1 MTRTTAAASAVEEQ
15 AAPTPLAAPA
25 GEPCVSCCR
34 PAGAPFCPHCGEQRP
49 SDRRYSLLHFA
60 GEALEALTSV
70 DNRLLRT
77 LDTLVRRPGELTG
90 AYTRGERRPYFG
102 PLQLFLLVS
111 VGFFVYAS
119 ATGANTFSTPLEVHL
134 YRTGHSD
141 LATRMVAER
150 LAARGISLAEYR
162 TAFDAVSATQAKSL
176 VIVMAPPF
184 ACLVALLTADRRRY
198 FVHALVFAL
207 PVYAFVL
214 VTTVGLFLAGRG
226 LELVARA
233 LSVPVTSQRLDD
245 VVSIVA
251 VPVLTAYLA
260 AALGRSYLLRRGR
273 AWLSGV
279 ALLVAIVV
287 LLCAYRLLLFYTAYS
302 AT

>member
-1 MTRTTAAASAVEEQ
+1 MTRTTTAATR
-15 AAPTPLAAPA
+15 APERGGPVARPAPA
-25 GEPCVSCCR
+25 GERCVSCGE
-34 PAGAPFCPHCGEQRP
+34 PARTPFCPHCGEQRP

-77 LDTLVRRPGELTG
+77 LGTLVRRPGELTA
-90 AYTRGERRPYFG
+90 AYMRGERRPYFG

-111 VGFFVYAS
+111 VGFFIYAS

-134 YRTGHSD
+134 YRTGHSE
-141 LATRMVAER
+141 LATRMVIER
-150 LAARGISLAEYR
+150 LAARGIPLAEYQR
-162 TAFDAVSATQAKSL
+162 AFDAVSATQAKSL

-207 PVYAFVL
+207 HVYTFVL
-214 VTTVGLFLAGRG
+214 IATVGIFLAGRG
-226 LELVARA
+226 LELLARA
-233 LSVPVTSQRLDD
+233 LEVRVTSQGLDD
-245 VVSIVA
+245 VVSIA
-251 VPVLTAYLA
+251 TVPVLTAYLA
-260 AALGRSYLLRRGR
+260 AALRRGYGLRRRR
-273 AWLSGV
+273 AWPSGI
-279 ALLVAIVV
+279 ALFVGIVV
-287 LLCAYRLLLFYTAYS
+287 LLAAYRLLLFYTTYS